1 VTTHRIAGK
10 GNTHVVEV
18 PVEGSTDGGPG
29 GSAVAVAGDT
39 RAVRRAQI
47 LPASRVRAPGNG
59 DAVEASAPSTGPV
72 MQVEKTNGHHTSHG
86 ADARRP
92 VVSATASGQSVQARI
107 PAQVRS
113 SLSRSSGM
121 SAMDLKPS
129 KPLPTSDVWSRPQ
142 RNGSQPPTQ
151 DDIDADADGDE
162 AMAMRG
168 TTAGAEVT
176 EPKEQQ
182 PWQPQAET
190 GADTQT
196 RVEPESRVR
205 QGDADEVARPKTGA
219 ASLQP
224 VRRDMEK
231 LTPPRMTPVPAQ
243 TPPPAP
249 APAATPTQA
258 PTPASTNDPQPRG
271 RRRAAAPDAAA
282 SEGTD
287 RGTQASALNADQLYG
302 APSSSRSSSNAV
314 RENGARPSSEP
325 VMDDLPTQKMPSIVV
340 EPKPAEAPPPAA
352 PAPSVVRARVET
364 DAATTGSRTGVG
376 AGTATGARVAAAN
389 GKSSLLLWPEP
400 DATTVDL
407 LDDRGYEAVSL
418 DNFDALPR
426 TLAERTSQGSMKP
439 SAVLVDPIAAPI
451 TRRGLRILRGA
462 AINAGLP
469 IVVTAGIGGGSA
481 ESPQGP
487 DPALLLQALTPPAV
501 SLPRVLLIEAR
512 EDLAAAMT
520 DALERQGMQVL
531 LAATDMESINRAS
544 DGVPD
549 VVLMDL
555 MQIRRRRTGIV
566 EWLRDHERLTT
577 TPIVV
582 YTALGTDSEEF
593 STALHNGD
601 AALYLAERVTEGEV
615 ANRIGD
621 LLAKVC

>member
-1 VTTHRIAGK
+1 
-10 GNTHVVEV
+10 
-18 PVEGSTDGGPG
+18 
-29 GSAVAVAGDT
+29 
-39 RAVRRAQI
+39 
-47 LPASRVRAPGNG
+47 
-59 DAVEASAPSTGPV
+59 
-72 MQVEKTNGHHTSHG
+72 
-86 ADARRP
+86 
-92 VVSATASGQSVQARI
+92 
-107 PAQVRS
+107 
-113 SLSRSSGM
+113 
-121 SAMDLKPS
+121 
-129 KPLPTSDVWSRPQ
+129 
-142 RNGSQPPTQ
+142 
-151 DDIDADADGDE
+151 
-162 AMAMRG
+162 
-168 TTAGAEVT
+168 
-176 EPKEQQ
+176 
-182 PWQPQAET
+182 
-190 GADTQT
+190 
-196 RVEPESRVR
+196 
-205 QGDADEVARPKTGA
+205 
-219 ASLQP
+219 
-224 VRRDMEK
+224 
-231 LTPPRMTPVPAQ
+231 
-243 TPPPAP
+243 
-249 APAATPTQA
+249 
-258 PTPASTNDPQPRG
+258 
-271 RRRAAAPDAAA
+271 
-282 SEGTD
+282 
-287 RGTQASALNADQLYG
+287 
-302 APSSSRSSSNAV
+302 
-314 RENGARPSSEP
+314 
-325 VMDDLPTQKMPSIVV
+325 MDDLPTQKMPSIVV
-340 EPKPAEAPPPAA
+340 ETKPAEASAAA
-352 PAPSVVRARVET
+352 PATSAMRARVES
-364 DAATTGSRTGVG
+364 DAAAGTNSRTGVG
-376 AGTATGARVAAAN
+376 AGAATGSRVSAATGN
-389 GKSSLLLWPEP
+389 PSLLLWPEP

-481 ESPQGP
+481 DSPQGP

-501 SLPRVLLIEAR
+501 SLPRVLLVEAR

-582 YTALGTDSEEF
+582 YTALGTDSAEF
-593 STALHNGD
+593 STALRNGN